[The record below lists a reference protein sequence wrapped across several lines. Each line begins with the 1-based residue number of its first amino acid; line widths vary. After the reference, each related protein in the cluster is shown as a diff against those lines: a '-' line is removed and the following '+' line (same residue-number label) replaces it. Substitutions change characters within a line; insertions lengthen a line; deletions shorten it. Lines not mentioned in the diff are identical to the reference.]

1 MLFRS
6 VVMGAGV
13 VARVGLGGEG
23 VRSSVVAL
31 APGEGGAAVFQDQ
44 VSRTGILLSRRFAL
58 PDDAVMAA
66 ASLDAG
72 SARAGGALL
81 GREGGEA
88 SGDWFRS
95 RSYQAYQLRRF
106 VAGTGKVEVTALAAD
121 GAPTVTSTLKTPLQE
136 FAWIDDQDRV
146 WTAPAL
152 EPGKAVVLAAAKDAP
167 WPRMQARGSKS
178 LREIFAGAANREP
191 GRWTARSGDNEFAP
205 LPTLDSI
212 RWQDGEILVTGLA
225 TAKAWSQPPAPTN
238 P

>member
-1 MLFRS
+1 
-6 VVMGAGV
+6 
-13 VARVGLGGEG
+13 
-23 VRSSVVAL
+23 
-31 APGEGGAAVFQDQ
+31 
-44 VSRTGILLSRRFAL
+44 
-58 PDDAVMAA
+58 MAA

-72 SARAGGALL
+72 SAQAGGALL
-81 GREGGEA
+81 GREAGEA

-167 WPRMQARGSKS
+167 WPRMSTMMRCQVGSS
-178 LREIFAGAANREP
+178 EETTGGATCMILLITLAC
-191 GRWTARSGDNEFAP
+191 D
-205 LPTLDSI
+205 LPSKAFRPVSI
-212 RWQDGEILVTGLA
+212 
-225 TAKAWSQPPAPTN
+225 S
-238 P
+238 